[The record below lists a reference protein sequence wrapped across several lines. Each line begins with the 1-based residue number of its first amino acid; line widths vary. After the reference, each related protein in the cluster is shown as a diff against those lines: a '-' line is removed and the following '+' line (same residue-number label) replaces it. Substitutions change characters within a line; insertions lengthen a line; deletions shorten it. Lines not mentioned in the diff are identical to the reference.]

1 MEFIKISN
9 KHVDVDYSS
18 VVAPSLKEKLSP
30 NDDAITDKDDSNGRD
45 NDAQISSMRKVNLFS
60 DQPPST
66 CDFSSVPKSICV
78 GVRTMPSHKDW
89 IGTMISGLSNQ
100 YRASILNQNQFNLYR
115 RKTLRNNGL
124 KSISASEV
132 SLGLQI
138 YIANTEI
145 PDTDYLLF
153 LRDLVHQANENMF
166 FKSQADQNCHVR
178 LLYDMYAPF
187 HRVNNALY
195 GYDSTD
201 MMLKEMLREP
211 HCEWILFSNGDN
223 FYNRAWFSTVSS
235 IAASNEQ
242 TKIIGWNF
250 ITHHVRDGQY
260 NSVVKIKLERAH
272 VDLGSVMIKS
282 AAFYQYQSGEDE
294 KTNETSSFLSISPM
308 SRMRMKKSSEYD
320 SHHRFLP
327 QSIATDDIFA
337 RDFFLIQAINESLSF
352 SKHVKLIDACLMFHQ

>member
-1 MEFIKISN
+1 MSLLKTMSWTYEIFLNQIYLKYSKSLQYLYLREETLLKHTYDVRAYEFVNLLKRYFDVEFIKISN

-45 NDAQISSMRKVNLFS
+45 NDSQISSMRKVNLFS

-100 YRASILNQNQFNLYR
+100 YRASILNQNQFNSYR
-115 RKTLRNNGL
+115 RKAMRNNGL
-124 KSISASEV
+124 NSVSASEV

-166 FKSQADQNCHVR
+166 FKSQVR
-178 LLYDMYAPF
+178 
-187 HRVNNALY
+187 
-195 GYDSTD
+195 
-201 MMLKEMLREP
+201 
-211 HCEWILFSNGDN
+211 
-223 FYNRAWFSTVSS
+223 
-235 IAASNEQ
+235 EQ
-242 TKIIGWNF
+242 LSHFK
-250 ITHHVRDGQY
+250 
-260 NSVVKIKLERAH
+260 SV
-272 VDLGSVMIKS
+272 
-282 AAFYQYQSGEDE
+282 Q
-294 KTNETSSFLSISPM
+294 P
-308 SRMRMKKSSEYD
+308 
-320 SHHRFLP
+320 
-327 QSIATDDIFA
+327 AT
-337 RDFFLIQAINESLSF
+337 LAI
-352 SKHVKLIDACLMFHQ
+352 CLT